1 MKIEDRINKY
11 LTEKEELTPYQK
23 FFKAMLKEYGVNSP
37 DELSKEE
44 KKKFFDEVD
53 KKWKAKEERK

>member
-1 MKIEDRINKY
+1 MRMEDRINKY
-11 LTEKEELTPYQK
+11 LTEKEDLTPYQK
-23 FFKAMLKEYGVNSP
+23 FFKAMLKEYGVSSP

-53 KKWKAKEERK
+53 KKWKGKKE